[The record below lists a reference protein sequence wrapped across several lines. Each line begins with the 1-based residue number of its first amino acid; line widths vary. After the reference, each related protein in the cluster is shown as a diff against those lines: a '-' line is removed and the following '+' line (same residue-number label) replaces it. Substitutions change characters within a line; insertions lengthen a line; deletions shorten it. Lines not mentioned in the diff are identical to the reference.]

1 MLEKVQEAV
10 GGESMKS
17 LHDKLKKMQV
27 RALLLH
33 FIRILPRRSGRRQ
46 RATNEG
52 SRHDTL
58 HVLADESCG
67 QGERAQS
74 QERTAG
80 RPHGGTGA
88 AGERNE
94 EVRAYYIYTH
104 IYTYTYVYY
113 VYVCIH
119 THTNLCLCV
128 FVCVCV
134 CILLL

>member
-1 MLEKVQEAV
+1 MLEKVEEAV
-10 GGESMKS
+10 GGEGMKS

-46 RATNEG
+46 RDTNEVTG
-52 SRHDTL
+52 HDTL
-58 HVLADESCG
+58 LVLADESCG
-67 QGERAQS
+67 QGERARR

-94 EVRAYYIYTH
+94 EVRAYFTYINMYIYTYVH
-104 IYTYTYVYY
+104 IYICTYIHMYITY
-113 VYVCIH
+113 I
-119 THTNLCLCV
+119 
-128 FVCVCV
+128 
-134 CILLL
+134 